1 MNYKQFSQNI
11 KTKYPEYQDID
22 DLELAN
28 KMIAKY
34 PQYQQQVEFDDVIE
48 QAQTEPTIMEKIRG
62 ISPKEVIKD
71 TAKQGVSDILRLAPI
86 AAALTP
92 MGLAR
97 QVGVTA
103 ISRAGKG
110 LLEGEEAPEAL
121 KAGTISG
128 TVEAGIGK
136 GLKLAK
142 PVGKALEKPAKETA
156 AFVGNILSSVPK
168 ESIEKAL
175 SNPRILKTKDT
186 YNELGNKAKK
196 GLQKLLKDSA
206 TRKKQETRILKQSEK
221 QFDLSTF
228 VNRQKSLLEK
238 KAGQQSVY
246 TPQEKVDIN
255 EILDNV
261 KRERSP
267 EGLRQIMDQ
276 IDNTSQ
282 LYRDL
287 ATMSKRTSKGDQ
299 KFKEISRKIRQ
310 SLKTEVEGVSELRE
324 QTKEVLEIKEI
335 LGKKLAKNKDASKLL
350 KREQDE
356 PTKEALQK
364 LDDLLPEKD
373 KFLNKAENIK
383 IKEQFSKIFPGQG
396 GGAGGA
402 EGAANLL
409 RVALSGAIGAKTGA
423 LTGGLSLAASSP
435 LMQKAAIG
443 TLPTVGKGLQVA
455 GRAIPKATAMAA
467 TPIERQESGGI
478 APRSLQQIKQERG
491 L

>member
-121 KAGTISG
+121 KAGIISG

-186 YNELGNKAKK
+186 YNELGNKAKINK
-196 GLQKLLKDSA
+196 
-206 TRKKQETRILKQSEK
+206 I
-221 QFDLSTF
+221 TF
-228 VNRQKSLLEK
+228 VGN
-238 KAGQQSVY
+238 
-246 TPQEKVDIN
+246 
-255 EILDNV
+255 
-261 KRERSP
+261 
-267 EGLRQIMDQ
+267 
-276 IDNTSQ
+276 
-282 LYRDL
+282 
-287 ATMSKRTSKGDQ
+287 
-299 KFKEISRKIRQ
+299 
-310 SLKTEVEGVSELRE
+310 
-324 QTKEVLEIKEI
+324 
-335 LGKKLAKNKDASKLL
+335 
-350 KREQDE
+350 
-356 PTKEALQK
+356 
-364 LDDLLPEKD
+364 
-373 KFLNKAENIK
+373 
-383 IKEQFSKIFPGQG
+383 KIFKD
-396 GGAGGA
+396 
-402 EGAANLL
+402 NKFTYTT
-409 RVALSGAIGAKTGA
+409 S
-423 LTGGLSLAASSP
+423 
-435 LMQKAAIG
+435 
-443 TLPTVGKGLQVA
+443 
-455 GRAIPKATAMAA
+455 
-467 TPIERQESGGI
+467 
-478 APRSLQQIKQERG
+478 
-491 L
+491 

>member
-1 MNYKQFSQNI
+1 MPIYKVQAPDGRIMKIQGDSPPSQAI
-11 KTKYPEYQDID
+11 VEEYYKNLPPID
-22 DLELAN
+22 TTEEVT
-28 KMIAKY
+28 
-34 PQYQQQVEFDDVIE
+34 Q
-48 QAQTEPTIMEKIRG
+48 EPTLMEKIRG
-62 ISPKEVIKD
+62 IPLKDIIKETPKQV
-71 TAKQGVSDILRLAPI
+71 ASDIARLAPI

-97 QVGVTA
+97 QAGVTA
-103 ISRAGKG
+103 VSRAGRG

-121 KAGTISG
+121 KAGAISG

-142 PVGKALEKPAKETA
+142 PVAKALEKPAKETA
-156 AFVGNILSSVPK
+156 AFVGNILSSVPR

-186 YNELGNKAKK
+186 YTDLGKKAKK
-196 GLQKLLKDSA
+196 GLQKLLKESG

-228 VNRQKSLLEK
+228 VNRQKQLLEK

-255 EILDNV
+255 SILDNV

-267 EGLRQIMDQ
+267 EGLREIMDQ

-282 LYRDL
+282 LYKDP
-287 ATMSKRTSKGDQ
+287 ATISKRTSKGD
-299 KFKEISRKIRQ
+299 KKLKEISNKIRSQ
-310 SLKTEVEGVSELRE
+310 LKTEVEGVAELRE

-350 KREQDE
+350 KRQQDDV
-356 PTKEALQK
+356 TQEALQK
-364 LDDLLPEKD
+364 LDALLPQKD

-402 EGAANLL
+402 EGVANLL
-409 RVALSGAIGAKTGA
+409 RVGAGLATTPLALPFI
-423 LTGGLSLAASSP
+423 SP
-435 LMQKAAIG
+435 VAQKAAIG
-443 TLPTVGKGLQVA
+443 TLPTIGKALPIA
-455 GRAIPKATAMAA
+455 GRAIPKATAMAV